1 LCAQRHAN
9 ADLFCALRDA
19 VGNDAIDAD
28 GGKNHGDTGE
38 RAEEHR
44 VESRLS
50 ECDSYTLF
58 QRFKFGNVN
67 VLVELVDDISESCLQ
82 SADLGSGRAQNDIH
96 PTRRVLGMR
105 NVKLGLQ
112 LGRKRFMMGTRD
124 DADDFQRRRLV
135 VV

>member
-1 LCAQRHAN
+1 
-9 ADLFCALRDA
+9 
-19 VGNDAIDAD
+19 
-28 GGKNHGDTGE
+28 
-38 RAEEHR
+38 
-44 VESRLS
+44 
-50 ECDSYTLF
+50 
-58 QRFKFGNVN
+58 
-67 VLVELVDDISESCLQ
+67 VDDISESCLQ